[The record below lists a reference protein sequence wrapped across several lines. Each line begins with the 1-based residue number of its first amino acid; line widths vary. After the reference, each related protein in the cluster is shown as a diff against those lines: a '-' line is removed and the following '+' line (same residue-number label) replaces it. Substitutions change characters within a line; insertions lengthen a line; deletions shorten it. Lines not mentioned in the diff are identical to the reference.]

1 MSYGN
6 SIDCICFR
14 SKHVDM
20 KTYEKKTGFS
30 KSLEIKIREMCID
43 DVADVFHLGEEL
55 FTFSTFPNM
64 FRTWDEFEVIDFFSS
79 ESEFCLVATRKGKIV
94 GFLLS
99 TIIEKRSRKYGYL
112 VWFGVDGSVRRKGV
126 ASKLFDRMKRI
137 MKKSGVNMIIIDT
150 QADNVEALEFFRK
163 KGFSSPQAHVYLSL
177 NID

>member
-1 MSYGN
+1 
-6 SIDCICFR
+6 
-14 SKHVDM
+14 M
-20 KTYEKKTGFS
+20 KTDGTKAGSS
-30 KSLEIKIREMCID
+30 KAREIKIREMSID

-64 FRTWDEFEVIDFFSS
+64 FRTWDEYEVIDFFSS
-79 ESEFCLVATRKGKIV
+79 ESEFCLVATRKEKIV

-112 VWFGVDGSVRRKGV
+112 VWFGVNASVRRKGV

-137 MKKSGVNMIIIDT
+137 MKKSGVSMIIIDT

-163 KGFSSPQAHVYLSL
+163 KGFSSPQDHIYLSL

>member
-1 MSYGN
+1 MGSA
-6 SIDCICFR
+6 
-14 SKHVDM
+14 
-20 KTYEKKTGFS
+20 
-30 KSLEIKIREMCID
+30 KSREIKIREMNID

-79 ESEFCLVATRKGKIV
+79 ETEFCLVATRKEKIV

-99 TIIEKRSRKYGYL
+99 TIIEKRSSRKYGYL

-126 ASKLFDRMKRI
+126 ASKLFDKMKRI
-137 MKKSGVNMIIIDT
+137 MEKNGVNMIIIDT

-163 KGFSSPQAHVYLSL
+163 KGFSSPQDHIYLSL

>member
-1 MSYGN
+1 
-6 SIDCICFR
+6 
-14 SKHVDM
+14 M
-20 KTYEKKTGFS
+20 KTYETKKKPSSGS
-30 KSLEIKIREMCID
+30 HIKIKIREMTID

-79 ESEFCLVATRKGKIV
+79 ETEFCLVATRKEKIV

-99 TIIEKRSRKYGYL
+99 TIIEKRSSRKYGYL
-112 VWFGVDGSVRRKGV
+112 VWFGVDESVRRKGV
-126 ASKLFDRMKRI
+126 ASKLFDKMKRI
-137 MKKSGVNMIIIDT
+137 MEKNGVNMIIIDT

-163 KGFSSPQAHVYLSL
+163 KGFSSPQDHVYLSL

>member
-1 MSYGN
+1 MKQ
-6 SIDCICFR
+6 DETKTR
-14 SKHVDM
+14 STRGRD
-20 KTYEKKTGFS
+20 
-30 KSLEIKIREMCID
+30 IKIREMNID

-79 ESEFCLVATRKGKIV
+79 ETEFCLVATRKEKIV

-99 TIIEKRSRKYGYL
+99 TIIEKRSSRKYGYL
-112 VWFGVDGSVRRKGV
+112 VWFGVDGPVRRKGV
-126 ASKLFDRMKRI
+126 ASKLFDKMKRI
-137 MKKSGVNMIIIDT
+137 MEKNGVNMIIIDT

-163 KGFSSPQAHVYLSL
+163 KGFSSPQDHIYLSM